1 MQLSENN
8 FDYTE
13 AHFKKICGLV
23 YEHTGITMPET
34 KSQLIYSRISR
45 RIRSLS
51 LNNFDEYCQL
61 ISTEKNNSEIKHFIN
76 SVTTNLT
83 GFFREEHHFDYL
95 KKTIIPELKLRN
107 QHTRKIRIWSA
118 ACSTGKEPYSIAIA
132 IKESIANLSGW
143 DVKILATDID
153 TDVLQVGK
161 DGIYSEE
168 DTKGLNDSQLKK
180 YFRKGRE
187 DHLGDFK
194 ASKEIRD
201 LIIFKQLNLMHD
213 WPMKKTFDV
222 VFCRNVIIYF
232 NKETQAFLFNKI
244 AQKMDSGSYMMLGH
258 SESLFNVNDDFKLLG
273 KTIYQR
279 K

>member
-1 MQLSENN
+1 MELAQKQ
-8 FDYTE
+8 FDYTDR
-13 AHFKKICGLV
+13 HFKKICGLI
-23 YEHTGITMPET
+23 YDHTGITMPDT
-34 KSQLIYSRISR
+34 KSQLVYSRISK

-61 ISTEKNNSEIKHFIN
+61 ISSKNNDSEIKHFIN

-83 GFFREEHHFDYL
+83 GFFREEHHFEYL
-95 KKTIIPELKLRN
+95 SKTILPELKLKHQYDR
-107 QHTRKIRIWSA
+107 RIRIWSC

-132 IKESIANLSGW
+132 IKESPVNLNGW

-153 TDVLQVGK
+153 TDVLNVGK
-161 DGIYSEE
+161 TGVYNED
-168 DTKGLNDSQLKK
+168 DTKGLTDSQIKK
-180 YFRKGRE
+180 YFRKGRGE
-187 DHLGDFK
+187 NEGMLK
-194 ASKEIRD
+194 ASKALRD
-201 LIIFKQLNLMHD
+201 LITFKQLNLMHD
-213 WPMKKTFDV
+213 WPMRKSFDV

-232 NKETQAFLFNKI
+232 NKETQAFLFKKI
-244 AQKMDSGSYMMLGH
+244 ANQMNSDSYLMLGH